1 MRKSKPTFG
10 LIAVVAIMTAMTTIT
25 LFPSI
30 PLNAHAQSTATPQ
43 PQTTNS
49 TQTTQIKN
57 YLNEAFQAVESGDNT
72 RALQQVNLAENQLRA
87 LTGNVDDNIDDE
99 DDDDD
104 GTQGASGTDDDDD
117 DD

>member
-1 MRKSKPTFG
+1 LLQKNKTSIIIEMMKPRSTFG
-10 LIAVVAIMTAMTTIT
+10 VIAVVAIMTATTTIT
-25 LFPSI
+25 LFPGI
-30 PLNAHAQSTATPQ
+30 PLNAHAQSTAT

-87 LTGNVDDNIDDE
+87 LTGNVDDNVDDE
-99 DDDDD
+99 DDD
-104 GTQGASGTDDDDD
+104 GTQGAT
-117 DD
+117 